1 MRRALESREAKCIR
15 MQELATKIMIARGA
29 MQLPPVNL
37 KRATFKDVERIWRE
51 TVSAA
56 RAKGLIE

>member
-1 MRRALESREAKCIR
+1 

-37 KRATFKDVERIWRE
+37 NRATFKDVERIWRE

-56 RAKGLIE
+56 QAAGIIE